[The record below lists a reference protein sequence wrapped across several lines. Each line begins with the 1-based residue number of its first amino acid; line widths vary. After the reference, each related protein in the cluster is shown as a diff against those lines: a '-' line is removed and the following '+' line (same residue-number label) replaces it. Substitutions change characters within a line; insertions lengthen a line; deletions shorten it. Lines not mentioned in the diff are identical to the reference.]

1 MPVLENIYCLG
12 CKKRHSTVDVKTVDT
27 LYVKGSP
34 RYQAKG
40 FCVEGKKWTK
50 LLNKTE
56 RETLKDMMVDN
67 EDTSLNLESTPKQL
81 EALVIDDVIVEEHKG
96 VEVDNIV
103 ELIEP
108 LALEVENE
116 PEVQLHSETPIV
128 QHYPSVDEEK
138 VLDTV
143 MVENSRE
150 VISET
155 PLIEQEVINLH
166 REVRQ
171 LQPTQRRQQPV
182 QNKQSDIQAFRVG
195 RHLGYSSAVRVGP
208 KYSLYL
214 RQHFDKSGLEMRFF
228 DAFSREYTQAG
239 DNYIRSLNEEYVEA
253 KEITPDGNNDGLST
267 PAVAGLAAASIF
279 GAWMAAKFNKR

>member
-56 RETLKDMMVDN
+56 RETLKDMMVDT
-67 EDTSLNLESTPKQL
+67 EDTPLNLESTPKQL

-171 LQPTQRRQQPV
+171 LQPAQRRQQPV

-253 KEITPDGNNDGLST
+253 KEITPDGNDDGLST